1 MNSIEDKFY
10 QTMIKLQMSDWLKD
24 ASKMT
29 IDDAEFLYRI
39 SGIATIYKNGK
50 ITFLEEVNEK

>member
-1 MNSIEDKFY
+1 MNNTEDRFY

-50 ITFLEEVNEK
+50 IQFSEEE

>member
-1 MNSIEDKFY
+1 MSSVEDKFY
-10 QTMIKLQMSDWLKD
+10 QTMIKLQMEDWLKD
-24 ASKMT
+24 ASKMK

-50 ITFLEEVNEK
+50 IQFSEEE